1 MILAKALEDFFLKLK
16 KRWDQLRVVIDRE
29 MLSIF
34 LCIGF
39 KYIRETFLDVVE
51 IYLLNYK
58 EFKIVLLLSIII

>member
-16 KRWDQLRVVIDRE
+16 KRWDQLKAVIDRE

-51 IYLLNYK
+51 VYLLNYK
-58 EFKIVLLLSIII
+58 